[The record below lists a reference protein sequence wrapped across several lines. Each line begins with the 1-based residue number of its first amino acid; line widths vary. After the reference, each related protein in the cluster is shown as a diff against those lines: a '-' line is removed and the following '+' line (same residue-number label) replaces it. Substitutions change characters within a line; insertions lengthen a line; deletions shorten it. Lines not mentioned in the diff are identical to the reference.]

1 MRLALCRGPAA
12 GQNSANAAGV
22 PTGLTF
28 VYDAARVV
36 DETRQAIA
44 TDALRSRRRVHRSP
58 KGIGRARRTVLKTF
72 RGFFARAKRCDLL
85 CAETL
90 GPSKLT
96 APHDARLAAP
106 PRRHQVSSAARPN
119 W

>member
-1 MRLALCRGPAA
+1 VRLALCRGPAA

-44 TDALRSRRRVHRSP
+44 TGAPRSRRRVRP
-58 KGIGRARRTVLKTF
+58 AGKA
-72 RGFFARAKRCDLL
+72 
-85 CAETL
+85 
-90 GPSKLT
+90 
-96 APHDARLAAP
+96 
-106 PRRHQVSSAARPN
+106 SAARGGRS
-119 W
+119 